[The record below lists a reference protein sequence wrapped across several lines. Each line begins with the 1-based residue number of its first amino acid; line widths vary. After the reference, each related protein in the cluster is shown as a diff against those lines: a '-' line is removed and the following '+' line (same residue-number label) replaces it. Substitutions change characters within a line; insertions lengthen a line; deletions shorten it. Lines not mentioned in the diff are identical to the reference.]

1 MLNLVSLILN
11 KEATIENAST
21 NVEKM
26 ATNLAQSLQ
35 FNAVKTKR
43 RHDGF
48 LSQFKSN
55 EPPFLVKIGLLVH
68 AKTRK
73 KLLVE
78 KLAAEGLSIALLL
91 LLILF
96 NIDGNKNIQLV
107 YIVKNSY

>member
-1 MLNLVSLILN
+1 MSLILN
-11 KEATIENAST
+11 EKVTIENAWT
-21 NVEKM
+21 NAEKM
-26 ATNLAQSLQ
+26 ATNVAQLLQ
-35 FNAVKTKR
+35 FNAVKTKQR
-43 RHDGF
+43 LDGF

-55 EPPFLVKIGLLVH
+55 EPPLLVKIGLLVH
-68 AKTRK
+68 VKTRK